1 MNPYEIYLNL
11 THSNRKKV
19 VKLNR
24 ENVTIRNGN
33 INSFTFKRD
42 ANKLTADSYIQL
54 NSFINETLYDNHI
67 IEIEIKSSYK
77 SNNTKLKSV
86 YYIITKNYKE
96 ALNIF
101 TQIHFALYYCRE
113 QLINYINEYIFNL
126 IFSS

>member
-1 MNPYEIYLNL
+1 M
-11 THSNRKKV
+11 TKS
-19 VKLNR
+19 
-24 ENVTIRNGN
+24 IRNGN

-42 ANKLTADSYIQL
+42 ANKFKADSYRQL

-67 IEIEIKSSYK
+67 IEIEVKSSYK

-113 QLINYINEYIFNL
+113 QLINYINEYIFSFVFIFLSNL
-126 IFSS
+126 FALINYRI